1 MATVD
6 LTMSDSDVSVCGVPG
21 SGAAPVEIVESEDE
35 PLDQK
40 KTKRVKYEGEMGA
53 AAAADAG
60 DDDEMS
66 DIELMD
72 GPGRSGPTHRAADD
86 DV

>member
-53 AAAADAG
+53 AAPARRTALRTTTARSTPTTTRR
-60 DDDEMS
+60 S
-66 DIELMD
+66 DCLRE
-72 GPGRSGPTHRAADD
+72 P
-86 DV
+86 